1 MHITPHVPLISVI
14 DSNATNRAKV
24 AEVLMSMYRVNQY
37 PDAERGWHGLRVAP
51 PRVVLIDDE
60 IPPHGGFA
68 LVHQMRQE
76 PALAEV
82 AVVMVSRH
90 DKAEIAAALAQC
102 GAKAYLPKPYGR
114 NHLIRTISALIN
126 HDVEAGWND
135 LPVPARQALK
145 GTVEIFN
152 DISDSIAAGEPV
164 RFTSVKDACAP
175 LVDAIGT
182 NDVRGI
188 LDGVKEHDNY
198 SYAHSLRV
206 ATLLSLFGHTLGL
219 PREDLMMLASG
230 GLLHDVGKVAIP
242 HEILNKPGRLTE
254 DEFAVMKGHVT
265 ETIRYLDAGSAIPKP
280 VVIVAAQHHE
290 KLDGTGY
297 PLGLHKGELNELARM
312 ASIADVFS
320 ALTDRRVYKPAMEA
334 EKALT
339 LMTEQMGQHLDQHLL
354 RLFRTMLLDAVRE

>member
-1 MHITPHVPLISVI
+1 MHVPLISVI
-14 DSNATNRAKV
+14 DGNAANRAKV
-24 AEVLMSMYRVNQY
+24 ADVLMSMYRVNQY

-68 LVHQMRQE
+68 LVNQMRLE
-76 PALAEV
+76 PVLANV
-82 AVVMVSRH
+82 AVVIVTRH
-90 DKAEIAAALAQC
+90 DKEEIAQTLEQC
-102 GAKAYLPKPYGR
+102 GAKACLSKPYGR
-114 NHLIRTISALIN
+114 NHLIQTISSLIN
-126 HDVEAGWND
+126 QEVEAQWND
-135 LPVPARQALK
+135 LEEPSRLALR
-145 GTVEIFN
+145 GTVKIFN
-152 DISDSIAAGEPV
+152 DISESIAAGEPV
-164 RFTSVKDACAP
+164 PFISVKDACAP

-182 NDVRGI
+182 NDVRDI

-242 HEILNKPGRLTE
+242 HEVLNKPGRLT
-254 DEFAVMKGHVT
+254 DPEFEVMKGHVT
-265 ETIRYLDAGSAIPKP
+265 ETLRYLDAGNAIPKP
-280 VVIVAAQHHE
+280 VRIVAAQHHE

-297 PLGLHKGELNELARM
+297 PHGLHKGELNELARM

-339 LMTEQMGQHLDQHLL
+339 LMTEQMIHHLDQHLV
-354 RLFRTMLLDAVRE
+354 RLFRTMLLDAVHT

>member
-1 MHITPHVPLISVI
+1 MPPLEHVPLISII

-76 PALAEV
+76 PVLAEV
-82 AVVMVSRH
+82 AVVIASRRPQ
-90 DKAEIAAALAQC
+90 AEIAFALEQS
-102 GAKAYLPKPYGR
+102 GAKACLSKPYGR
-114 NHLIRTISALIN
+114 NHLIRTISSLLN
-126 HDVEAGWND
+126 QDVEAQWND
-135 LPVPARQALK
+135 LAEPPRLALK
-145 GTVEIFN
+145 GTVAIFN

-164 RFTSVKDACAP
+164 PFVSVKDACAP

-182 NDVRGI
+182 SDVRGI

-206 ATLLSLFGHTLGL
+206 ATLLSLFGHTMGL
-219 PREDLMMLASG
+219 PRDDLMMLASG

-254 DEFAVMKGHVT
+254 SEFAVMKGHVT
-265 ETIRYLDAGSAIPKP
+265 ETIRYLDAGCAIPKP

-297 PLGLHKGELNELARM
+297 PRGLHKGELNELARM

-334 EKALT
+334 EAALT
-339 LMTEQMGQHLDQHLL
+339 LMTEQMSQHLDQNLL
-354 RLFRTMLLDAVRE
+354 RMFRSMLLDAVR